1 MVTDQGL
8 NTPSDKSKLVKE
20 RGEKSRREL
29 HSLYTKGAAWE
40 LGSVRFQHP
49 NANLTAASCSWANTH
64 VLEPALFTLPQHPHC
79 TQTAS
84 PAAVEQQM
92 PPNGIWRPK
101 AAAVNK
107 YLAYF
112 SNAVLKHNLRKYH
125 KNDMHFPYNTV
136 LSPGQ
141 EVRLISSLCL
151 LKLGDKVEIQL

>member
-1 MVTDQGL
+1 MVTDKGL

-49 NANLTAASCSWANTH
+49 NANLTAASCSWASTQ
-64 VLEPALFTLPQHPHC
+64 VLEPALLTPPQHSHC
-79 TQTAS
+79 ARTAS
-84 PAAVEQQM
+84 RAAVGQQI

-112 SNAVLKHNLRKYH
+112 SNAVLKHNL
-125 KNDMHFPYNTV
+125 T
-136 LSPGQ
+136 S
-141 EVRLISSLCL
+141 
-151 LKLGDKVEIQL
+151 